1 MLDLV
6 RVAFKASL
14 AQTSPGSLRHRHIS
28 LLLVCNNTSIKCGK
42 IERYQKRLMSRGVCK
57 ENVLLLRR
65 DTMIPFSQ
73 QLGMIWPLSKEG
85 KQERIKKR
93 STMAENTEKDV
104 NECMVTLEFLRLKW
118 KTRWTL
124 SEISLKKSWKTT
136 MWTWA
141 LLAAKNPCRKEK
153 AVHIPKTVEERGPT
167 NGTLWGAILSPWWTG
182 TWLRLC
188 WQMLGPRGLT
198 WPGLILHS

>member
-28 LLLVCNNTSIKCGK
+28 FLLVCNNTSIKCGK

-104 NECMVTLEFLRLKW
+104 NESMVTLE
-118 KTRWTL
+118 
-124 SEISLKKSWKTT
+124 
-136 MWTWA
+136 
-141 LLAAKNPCRKEK
+141 
-153 AVHIPKTVEERGPT
+153 
-167 NGTLWGAILSPWWTG
+167 
-182 TWLRLC
+182 
-188 WQMLGPRGLT
+188 
-198 WPGLILHS
+198 

>member
-28 LLLVCNNTSIKCGK
+28 FLLVCNNTSINCGK

-57 ENVLLLRR
+57 ENVLLLRC

-93 STMAENTEKDV
+93 STMAENTEEDV
-104 NECMVTLEFLRLKW
+104 NECMVTLEWIFTPEMKDSMNAVRDILEKKLKDHHVNLG
-118 KTRWTL
+118 TL
-124 SEISLKKSWKTT
+124 GCQETLAGRKKLCIYLKP
-136 MWTWA
+136 
-141 LLAAKNPCRKEK
+141 LRKEDQQMVRYG
-153 AVHIPKTVEERGPT
+153 ARPYHLDEQVHGYDFAGRCWVPGV
-167 NGTLWGAILSPWWTG
+167 
-182 TWLRLC
+182 WLE
-188 WQMLGPRGLT
+188 
-198 WPGLILHS
+198 PG